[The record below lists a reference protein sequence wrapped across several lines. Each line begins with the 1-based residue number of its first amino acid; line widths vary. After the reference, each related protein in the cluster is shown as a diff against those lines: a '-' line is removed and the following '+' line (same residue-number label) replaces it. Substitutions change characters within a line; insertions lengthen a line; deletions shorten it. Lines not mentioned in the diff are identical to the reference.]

1 MQSTAYKWAFHEHFW
16 WAKTKRSCYVHICCI
31 MNIYVCTYAHIS
43 AYIPGQDT
51 FPEQQQNTQISLT
64 DEQISK
70 YKLKMGFSLTFLVG
84 QN

>member
-1 MQSTAYKWAFHEHFW
+1 ML
-16 WAKTKRSCYVHICCI
+16 HI
-31 MNIYVCTYAHIS
+31 NIYVCTYAHIS

-51 FPEQQQNTQISLT
+51 SPEQQQQQNTQISLT